1 MRQPILRQA
10 QQQQEAATEDDECVQ
25 LLWSSNQRL
34 SISAVENVDPTT
46 VASSAP
52 AETVVG
58 EGDGGSSGRAVDLP
72 SVRKRRKA
80 EVLLSSL
87 KTFSQSDPKSN
98 VRRSSSDFNC
108 ADVIA
113 SQSPAT
119 TVTSTAAQRL
129 NNQTAWVTASMQQA
143 SNLPAGV
150 AAVRIIRNNLSATSC
165 SHQQQQQ
172 QQVHFVSGT
181 PIVLASAVTTAPSV
195 AATTASTVAQH
206 LRRHHQAGCSTCRGF
221 HALPAQLQHRPHAMA
236 YISRTS
242 GSAYHLL
249 SNPVSLDL
257 SQSAM
262 DKGVRAEVAFT
273 GSNEPATSAAAAAAA
288 ATAAHL
294 ARYQQSVKQQLQQ
307 QQPFVQVQNPLCVP
321 RHSDYLA
328 SWRTCMVPIVDLEQF
343 AQMKPPC
350 PKWRHLASKSAS
362 SVLLFTLM
370 CYNILSDQYASS
382 KSYWYCPPWALA
394 WSFRRQGI
402 LENIS
407 AQLPT
412 VVCLQEVETEQY
424 YSFFLPHLTRRGY
437 DGIFSPKSRAK
448 TMDDRLRK
456 RVDGCAIFW
465 KRSEF
470 RLVEE
475 HVIEFSQHYLE
486 HCWTQQQQPS
496 QEESQPP
503 SPGPQLRGKAS
514 SEIFNRVTVRDNIAL
529 SVVLA
534 PVAKGQANSCL
545 MVCTSHMHW
554 DPQHSDVK
562 LIQTVVLTSA
572 LAAKIKQFRANT
584 GAASLP
590 LVLCGDFNSLPDSG
604 VIEFLNRG
612 SVERDHPEFR
622 RLGRD
627 PSLDGLK
634 LPDNPAGSEDPAAA
648 TTAAA
653 SSSSNFSHSLDLAS
667 CYSGV
672 DMTYTNYTHE
682 FKGVIDYI
690 FASKRHFRVL
700 DCLEGVTDW
709 LRSGSVI
716 GCPHPYIPSDHI
728 PLAVRL
734 ELLPVS

>member
-1 MRQPILRQA
+1 A

-129 NNQTAWVTASMQQA
+129 NNQTAW
-143 SNLPAGV
+143 
-150 AAVRIIRNNLSATSC
+150 
-165 SHQQQQQ
+165 
-172 QQVHFVSGT
+172 
-181 PIVLASAVTTAPSV
+181 
-195 AATTASTVAQH
+195 H

-590 LVLCGDFNSLPDSG
+590 WFCAAISTRCPTL
-604 VIEFLNRG
+604 FLNRG

-634 LPDNPAGSEDPAAA
+634 LPDNPASSEDPAAA